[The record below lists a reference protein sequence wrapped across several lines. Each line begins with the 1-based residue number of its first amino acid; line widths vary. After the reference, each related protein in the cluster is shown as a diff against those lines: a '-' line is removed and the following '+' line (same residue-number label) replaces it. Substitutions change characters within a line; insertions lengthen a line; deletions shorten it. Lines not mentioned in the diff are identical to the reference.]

1 MHLAIIISSIIVFLS
16 VLVYFLIIRKEG
28 KFHSYFNRTLES
40 MGNRSLPASS
50 RYRMMR
56 NSYGSVGSY
65 GSSTL
70 EDITLGENT
79 DKIINEMLND
89 ISNKVCN
96 RDANFNLPKPRVNK
110 KDMYYYIISMILE
123 IYNSTKFTTEQK
135 KDYIATINILDNHF
149 DITVNNTNKT
159 ITFNNSKDVDAMKL
173 IFPDL
178 NLSASVSFDTFRDLM
193 YRIAIIIND
202 AEKYISISKEIQKAA
217 TSDSTLVSMDIIDNS
232 PSDIMDKTYFGLLLK
247 QLVFSR
253 KKLSDIELQR
263 INIFLFGNST
273 PSTTM
278 FSKDSNGNVLLSNFY
293 NALINALPAA
303 KLSSLTIEQRRS
315 ILDLVIFFFVLNDLT
330 YTRAG
335 LIALLK
341 QIDTTITSD
350 TDPKITEFISSI
362 NSKTIDFDEKFKLP
376 IICSII

>member
-1 MHLAIIISSIIVFLS
+1 
-16 VLVYFLIIRKEG
+16 
-28 KFHSYFNRTLES
+28 
-40 MGNRSLPASS
+40 MGNKTLPASS
-50 RYRMMR
+50 R
-56 NSYGSVGSY
+56 YGSVGSY

-123 IYNSTKFTTEQK
+123 IYKSTKFTTEQK

-159 ITFNNSKDVDAMKL
+159 VTFNNNTDVDAMKL

-178 NLSASVSFDTFRDLM
+178 NLSASVSFETFRDLM
-193 YRIAIIIND
+193 YGIAIIIND

-217 TSDSTLVSMDIIDNS
+217 VSDPTLVSMDIIDNS

-303 KLSSLTIEQRRS
+303 KKSTLTIEQKRS